1 MEADPHL
8 EEVVRYLSPT
18 RRAAVLG
25 LAPPFGGFVTAVVLT
40 PDRWLRTT
48 ALYVGVSCAFGLLV
62 FLLEGGNPLPRLR
75 AAPPVPLDAIEVRR
89 RPLGL
94 KVVWAVALEVAF
106 LLGGGWFWA

>member
-25 LAPPFGGFVTAVVLT
+25 LAPPFGGFVAAVVLT
-40 PDRWLRTT
+40 PDRWLRIT

-62 FLLEGGNPLPRLR
+62 FLLEWRKLLPRLR
-75 AAPPVPLDAIEVRR
+75 AAPPVPLDAVEGEAAPTRPRGRLGDGPRGRVRAR
-89 RPLGL
+89 
-94 KVVWAVALEVAF
+94 
-106 LLGGGWFWA
+106 